1 MNLILFSLIFYTIIT
16 AFRPRLAIL
25 FIIFALPS
33 YLIRFEILNI
43 PVTFLEAMILII
55 LAFFLIKK
63 SPKIIKRIKNKINN
77 KNFNKLQNYPFKYEM
92 VAILLIA
99 YLAVYLADFSLSA
112 LGIFKAYF
120 FEPII
125 LYILIIN
132 YFNIKN
138 DWKKIVWALSLSAL
152 LISVVA
158 IFQQIS
164 GLYIFN
170 EFWAQAETRRVTSLF
185 PYPNA
190 LGLYLAPIS
199 LLSLGLATSYLK
211 NLKNL
216 KNKLLSA
223 SLFFIIIISLLS
235 MYFAKSEGALLATVI
250 SIFIYLLIYNK
261 HTRIIA
267 ISLIIIS
274 SSVIVFNPQ
283 INTFVE
289 EKLMLRDK
297 SGQIRLSQWQETWQM
312 LKNDN
317 NWLYGVG
324 LSNYQQAIAP
334 YHQEGIFVKD
344 YQDPDW
350 LRKTLYNQEFRKS
363 AWQPLEIYL
372 YPHNIVLNFWV
383 ELGLLGLIIFTFLFI
398 KIYIKAITL
407 LKNNKKEFKP
417 ILIAII
423 SSISAIIIHGLVDV
437 PYFKN
442 DLSAL
447 FWIIISLL
455 ALISIHSETYG
466 KRTNYKN
473 NS

>member
-1 MNLILFSLIFYTIIT
+1 MTLILFSLIFYTIIA
-16 AFRPRLAIL
+16 AFRPRLAL
-25 FIIFALPS
+25 LVIIFTLPS
-33 YLIRFEILNI
+33 YLIRFEVLNI
-43 PVTFLEAMILII
+43 PFTFLEAMILII
-55 LAFFLIKK
+55 FAFFLVKK
-63 SPKIIKRIKNKINN
+63 GPKIIKRIKSKINN
-77 KNFNKLQNYPFKYEM
+77 KNLNKLQNYPFNYEI
-92 VAILLIA
+92 VAVLLIA
-99 YLAVYLADFSLSA
+99 YLAVYLSGLSFSA
-112 LGIFKAYF
+112 LGVFKAYF

-132 YFNIKN
+132 YFNIKT
-138 DWKKIVWALSLSAL
+138 DWKKIIWALSLSAL
-152 LISVVA
+152 LISIVA

-170 EFWAQAETRRVTSLF
+170 EFWSQAETRRVTSLF

-190 LGLYLAPIS
+190 LGLYLTPIS
-199 LLSLGLATSYLK
+199 LLSLGLASSYLK
-211 NLKNL
+211 NLKSL

-223 SLFFIIIISLLS
+223 LLFFIIISSLLS
-235 MYFAKSEGALLATVI
+235 MYFAKSEGALIATLI

-261 HTRIIA
+261 RTRIIA
-267 ISLIIIS
+267 ISLIIVS
-274 SSVIVFNPQ
+274 SSVLAFNSQ
-283 INTFVE
+283 ANTFVE
-289 EKLMLRDK
+289 EKIMLKDK
-297 SGQIRLSQWQETWQM
+297 SGQIRISQWQETWQM

-317 NWLYGVG
+317 NWIFGVG
-324 LSNYQQAIAP
+324 LLNYQQAVAP
-334 YHQEGIFVKD
+334 YHQEGIFIKD
-344 YQDPDW
+344 HQDPDW

-383 ELGLLGLIIFTFLFI
+383 ELGLLGLIVFMFLFI
-398 KIYIKAITL
+398 KIYIKAIML

-447 FWIIISLL
+447 FWIIVSLL
-455 ALISIHSETYG
+455 ALISIHSKTHD
-466 KRTNYKN
+466 KRTNHKN